1 MSVTSRPPIAARA
14 RLLTAAWCAFG
25 RCGFEEASL
34 DEIAAEAGVTKGS
47 LYHHF
52 RSKRDLFEA
61 VYRHELDRQMGLFDD
76 AYRALDNNSWVA
88 LLAGCRA
95 YLDAIEESAARR
107 ITIVD
112 APSVLG
118 RKTVRQIEDRE
129 LIGYLTVAIRR
140 AMDRGDITSRPVEPV
155 AHLLFSALC
164 EAATQMDEAQS
175 RELHAAWI
183 VELERFFN
191 SLQ

>member
-1 MSVTSRPPIAARA
+1 MSAPTHPPIAARA
-14 RLLTAAWCAFG
+14 RLLTAAWSAFG
-25 RCGFEEASL
+25 RCGFEETSL
-34 DEIAAEAGVTKGS
+34 DDIAAEARVTKGS

-61 VYRHELDRQMGLFDD
+61 VYRHELDRQMRLFDD
-76 AYRALDNNSWVA
+76 AYRALNNNCWAA

-95 YLDAIEESAARR
+95 YLDAIEKPAARR

-118 RKTVRQIEDRE
+118 LKTVRQIEDRE
-129 LIGYLTVAIRR
+129 LIGYLTVAIGR
-140 AMDRGDITSRPVEPV
+140 AMEGGDIATRPVEPV
-155 AHLLFSALC
+155 AHLLFSVLC

-175 RELHAAWI
+175 RELRSAWI
-183 VELERFFN
+183 VELERFFS